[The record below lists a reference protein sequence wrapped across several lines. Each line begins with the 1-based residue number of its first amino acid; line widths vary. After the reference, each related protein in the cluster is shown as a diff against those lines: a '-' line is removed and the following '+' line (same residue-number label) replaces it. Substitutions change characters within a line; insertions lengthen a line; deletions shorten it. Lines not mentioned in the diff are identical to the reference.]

1 MKILGIDTSNYT
13 TSLAVVSEDGYINE
27 RRILDVA
34 VGERGLRQSNALF
47 LHTKNLPELFENLG
61 DIGKIDAVAVSD
73 KPRDEAG
80 SYMPCFLAGV
90 SAASAAAKAACVPIY
105 YFSHQAGHIM
115 SAAMTSS
122 DPSVIDHP
130 LLCFHVSGGT
140 TELVYASPDK
150 DRGFSVE
157 VIGGTLDIS
166 AGQLIDRTGVLL
178 GLKFP
183 CGNELEKL
191 AQNGKPTKVKI
202 SKKGALCNYS
212 GAENKVMKML
222 HDGESPENTAR
233 FALDYCAEAIIA
245 SVKSARET
253 FPDIPVLFAGGV
265 MRNEII
271 RAKILREVENAYF
284 GSIEL
289 SSDNAVGTAFLGMKK
304 HERITNGA
312 N

>member
-13 TSLAVVSEDGYINE
+13 TSLAVVSDGGYINE

-47 LHTKNLPELFENLG
+47 LHTKNLPELFEKLG
-61 DIGKIDAVAVSD
+61 DIDKTDAIAVSD
-73 KPRDEAG
+73 KPRDEDG

-90 SAASAAAKAACVPIY
+90 AAASAAAKAAGAPIY
-105 YFSHQAGHIM
+105 RFSHQAGHIM
-115 SAAMTSS
+115 AAAMTS
-122 DPSVIDHP
+122 DEPSIIEKP

-140 TELVYASPDK
+140 TELVYAIPDD
-150 DRGFSVE
+150 DRGFAVK

-166 AGQLIDRTGVLL
+166 AGQLIDRTGVLI

-191 AQNGKPTKVKI
+191 AQGGKSTKVKI
-202 SKKGALCNYS
+202 SKKGAFCNYS
-212 GAENKVMKML
+212 GAENIVQKML
-222 HDGESPENTAR
+222 AQGFSQSDVAR

-245 SVKSARET
+245 SVRSAREE
-253 FPDIPVLFAGGV
+253 FSDVPVLFAGGV
-265 MRNEII
+265 MRNKII
-271 RAKILREVENAYF
+271 RAKILCEIKNAYF
-284 GSIEL
+284 GSVEL
-289 SSDNAVGTAFLGMKK
+289 SSDNAVGVAWLGMKK
-304 HERITNGA
+304 HERIKNGA